1 MGAVRSDT
9 EPTQEPAPE
18 PVPEA
23 GRQAAP
29 DSTSEPQD
37 DAELDI
43 EHGAVTRRQESSV
56 GPGAGESA
64 VVRVT
69 TPVEREGD
77 TPTKH
82 PSLRDRPAES

>member
-1 MGAVRSDT
+1 VAAERRDT
-9 EPTQEPAPE
+9 DPAPVPE
-18 PVPEA
+18 PVPEP
-23 GRQAAP
+23 GKQAAP

-37 DAELDI
+37 DVELDS

-82 PSLRDRPAES
+82 PSLRDRPADA